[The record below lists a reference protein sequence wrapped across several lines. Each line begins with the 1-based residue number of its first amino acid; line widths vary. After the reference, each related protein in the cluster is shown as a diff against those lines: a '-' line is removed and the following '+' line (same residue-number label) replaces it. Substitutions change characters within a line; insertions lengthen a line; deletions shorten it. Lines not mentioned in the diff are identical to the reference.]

1 MVFGFGMAK
10 TRLNCA
16 EKETQGTAQNSG
28 QSAAK
33 FKWWPAMP
41 SFGRLRSIMNLDA
54 FEKFHIP
61 LQYPLLLLKGKKG
74 LMGCGYLNVETFNR
88 TGEAGVIVRGVN
100 THEDMLKVK
109 VVAVSDAARALGIEV
124 GMMGE
129 EALQKLQ

>member
-1 MVFGFGMAK
+1 
-10 TRLNCA
+10 
-16 EKETQGTAQNSG
+16 
-28 QSAAK
+28 
-33 FKWWPAMP
+33 
-41 SFGRLRSIMNLDA
+41 MNLDG
-54 FEKFHIP
+54 FEKYHIP

-74 LMGCGYLNVETFNR
+74 LMGCGYLNVDTFNR

-129 EALQKLQ
+129 DALKRLE